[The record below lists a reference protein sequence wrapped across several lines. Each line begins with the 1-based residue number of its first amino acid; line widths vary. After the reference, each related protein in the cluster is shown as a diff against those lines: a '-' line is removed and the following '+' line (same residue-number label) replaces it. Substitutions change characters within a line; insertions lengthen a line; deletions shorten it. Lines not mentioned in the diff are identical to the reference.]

1 MCRID
6 CLHATFRE
14 SEAGAMQTR
23 ESRIPCGTQT
33 LACSVDYARGSP
45 EPSIIS
51 IHGGGPSSRRTT
63 EYLGARFQAAGKSVI
78 RFDHSGQ
85 GESSGDLLRS
95 SLQTRLSEALCVCA
109 YFGLSD
115 HTTVIGTS
123 MGGHVASALVR
134 EIPVDSLILFCPAA
148 YSVRAWD
155 VEFGGGFTG
164 IIRSPESYRE
174 TNIRELLGEFA
185 GTSLLVTGAA
195 DTIIPAEVTR
205 LYHVALSGC
214 KRFDTHVIP
223 DCPHPI
229 HRWVLNREEIRR
241 ELEDRVLKFRL
252 TDWP

>member
-1 MCRID
+1 MAVNMLTCRVW
-6 CLHATFRE
+6 E
-14 SEAGAMQTR
+14 GQAMQTR
-23 ESRIPCGTQT
+23 EYRIPCGAET

-51 IHGGGPSSRRTT
+51 IHGGGPSSRRST
-63 EYLGARFQAAGKSVI
+63 EYLGVRFQAAGRSVI

-95 SLQTRLSEALCVCA
+95 SLQKRFSEALSVCA
-109 YFGLSD
+109 YFGLKE
-115 HTTVIGTS
+115 HATVIGTS

-134 EIPVDSLILFCPAA
+134 EISVDSLILFCPAA
-148 YSVRAWD
+148 YSARAWD

-185 GTSLLVTGAA
+185 GTALLVTGAEDA
-195 DTIIPAEVTR
+195 IIPPEVTR
-205 LYHVALSGC
+205 LYHVAFSGC
-214 KRFDTHVIP
+214 KRFEMHFIP

-229 HRWVLNREEIRR
+229 HRWVLNREEVRR
-241 ELEDRVLKFRL
+241 ELEDRVLKFHL